1 MSEQAGMQLGGA
13 RVLDAAHRVAQS
25 TERLTRVA
33 QLGAR
38 PRLSPEADRDDERTP
53 GRGASA
59 VGQPCLGLGHGRT
72 SGLMMRWAG
81 RRLLGEPKLVRETS
95 PERAQRR
102 RPSRRRGGPLPARQL
117 IEGLDTLGGQPAG
130 RARLALSSGPAAE
143 RVGERL
149 TGAQRGRVRRQP
161 LLEARRQWI
170 EFKAEGEQ
178 RVPAADGQRITSVQH
193 ALAPDPR
200 AERWRGRV
208 RAGHVGVAV
217 RGEKGLQLLVAQLPL
232 KLEWVPHKGDG
243 IELVDHVLREA
254 ALTAQR
260 ALARRPPD

>member
-1 MSEQAGMQLGGA
+1 MSEQASMQLGGA
-13 RVLDAAHRVAQS
+13 RVFDAAHAVAQS

-59 VGQPCLGLGHGRT
+59 VGQPCLGLGNGRT

-81 RRLLGEPKLVRETS
+81 RRLLLGEPKLVRETS

-117 IEGLDTLGGQPAG
+117 MKGLDTLGGQPAG

-149 TGAQRGRVRRQP
+149 TGAHRGRVRRQP
-161 LLEARRQWI
+161 LLEARRQWV

-232 KLEWVPHKGDG
+232 MLSV
-243 IELVDHVLREA
+243 ELVDRVLREA